1 MLKKNFLKLTR
12 KSYRRK
18 LIMFGA
24 AIFMSLALT
33 ATGFAAWI
41 LSNDAKKDQNGS
53 VEVGA
58 VAETSIELSDITFDK
73 TTDTQQEIKT
83 FYFEPLATDNQGRVR
98 YDNKNKPAPEDLD
111 ININFSLNNYQI
123 VGDLYV
129 EFKIPATIQAAID
142 AGYITLVGEYQKL
155 GTEVIK
161 VGEKDVTYQ
170 VYKYSIGSTISET
183 GKTSDNI
190 VSYTYAKTGDVEKI
204 DVVMTLKF
212 AWGAKFGAT
221 EGVAGQN
228 PGIYFDTHEVG
239 KNVEFA
245 TVKNELNTMKALMH
259 GITPS
264 DYISKS
270 EEDQK
275 ILADANPMYNYHIV
289 VTATVA

>member
-18 LIMFGA
+18 LILFGA

-41 LSNDAKKDQNGS
+41 LSNDARKEQSGS

-58 VAETSIELSDITFDK
+58 VTETSVELSEITFDK
-73 TTDTQQEIKT
+73 NEALQDINT
-83 FYFEPLATDNQGRVR
+83 FYFEPLANDVSGRVR

-142 AGYITLVGEYQKL
+142 AGYITLVGQYEKL

-170 VYKYSIGSTISET
+170 VYKYNIGNSISAT

-190 VSYTYAKTGDVEKI
+190 VSYTYTKTGDVEKI

-212 AWGAKFGAT
+212 AWGEKFGAT
-221 EGVAGQN
+221 EDAAGLN
-228 PGIYFDTHEVG
+228 PGLYYDTHETG
-239 KNVEFA
+239 KTVEFA

-264 DYISKS
+264 DYVDKT
-270 EEDQK
+270 EEQQK
-275 ILADANPMYNYHIV
+275 ELADDYPMYNYHIV

>member
-18 LIMFGA
+18 LILFGA

-41 LSNDAKKDQNGS
+41 LSNDARKEQSGS

-58 VAETSIELSDITFDK
+58 VTETSVELSDITFDK
-73 TTDTQQEIKT
+73 NEALQDINK

-123 VGDLYV
+123 VGELYV

-142 AGYITLVGEYQKL
+142 AGYITLVGQYEKL

-161 VGEKDVTYQ
+161 VGEQDVTYQ
-170 VYKYSIGSTISET
+170 VYKYNIGSSISAT

-190 VSYTYAKTGDVEKI
+190 VSYTYTKTGDVEKI

-212 AWGAKFGAT
+212 AWGEKFGAT
-221 EGVAGQN
+221 EDAAGLN
-228 PGIYFDTHEVG
+228 PGLYYDTHETG
-239 KNVEFA
+239 KTVEFA

-264 DYISKS
+264 DYVDKT
-270 EEDQK
+270 EEQQK
-275 ILADANPMYNYHIV
+275 ELADDYPMYNYHIV